1 MTPWR
6 DSPWRNLVAGLLYI
20 VAVIALATL
29 AYTELGWRLGDA
41 FYFVIYTIFTV
52 GYDELHP
59 ITTPAL
65 RFVTIS
71 TIMLGCTGVIYL
83 TGALVQFLT
92 YAQLQQLF
100 GNKRMKNKIATLS
113 GHVIVCGYGRIGHM
127 LADELK
133 TSGAAFVI
141 LDREEAKLADAAARG
156 HLTWAG
162 DATDETVLEEV
173 GIKRARALACV
184 VPNDAVNVFITLSAR
199 NLNREIEII
208 ARGEAASTKSKLLR
222 AGANAVV
229 EPTHIGAE
237 RIAQLILF
245 PQSAKLTESGHMRAL
260 AAGLHGLGLELEVTA
275 AGAGIAG
282 KSVAQIEDEAD
293 GTIFVVA
300 INRKNG
306 ETLTRPSPAVLVEAG
321 DGVVTI
327 TRAGRSKKQKS

>member
-1 MTPWR
+1 MTPWHDR
-6 DSPWRNLVAGLLYI
+6 PWRNLVAGLLYMAVVI
-20 VAVIALATL
+20 VLATL
-29 AYTELGWRLGDA
+29 AYADLGWHLGDA

-52 GYDELHP
+52 GYNELHP
-59 ITTPAL
+59 ITTPEL

-71 TIMLGCTGVIYL
+71 TIVLGCTGVIYL

-100 GNKRMKNKIATLS
+100 GNRRMKNKIGTLS

-127 LADELK
+127 LANELK
-133 TSGAAFVI
+133 TSGVDFVI
-141 LDREEAKLADAAARG
+141 LDRDEAKLTDASARG

-173 GIKRARALACV
+173 GIKKARALACV

-199 NLNREIEII
+199 NLNKEIEII

-222 AGANAVV
+222 AGANSVV

-245 PQSAKLTESGHMRAL
+245 PQSAKLTESGRMHAL
-260 AAGLHGLGLELEVTA
+260 AAGLHGLGLELEVTVA
-275 AGAGIAG
+275 DADHAG
-282 KSVAQIEDEAD
+282 KSVGQIEQEAD
-293 GTIFVVA
+293 RTIFVVA
-300 INRKNG
+300 VNRKTG
-306 ETLTRPSPAVLVEAG
+306 ETLTRPAPGVPVELG
-321 DGVVTI
+321 DGIVTI
-327 TRAGRSKKQKS
+327 TRAGRSAPRTG